1 MAYYP
6 FWALLITLSLL
17 ASVGGFL
24 WASRH
29 GQFRDQ
35 ERARYRPLRGERYL
49 PLRGERHLPL
59 RGERYLPLRGERHL
73 PLRGDAIGSVG
84 GEEHRLGKETVA
96 MLAVLAVGVA
106 GLLMTL
112 AVVVLKSAGNGQ

>member
-6 FWALLITLSLL
+6 FWAFLITLSLL

-29 GQFRDQ
+29 RQFKDQ
-35 ERARYRPLRGERYL
+35 ERARY
-49 PLRGERHLPL
+49 LPL
-59 RGERYLPLRGERHL
+59 RGERYLPLRGERYL
-73 PLRGDAIGSVG
+73 PLRGDR
-84 GEEHRLGKETVA
+84 HLGKETIA
-96 MLAVLAVGVA
+96 MLTVLAIGVA
-106 GLLMTL
+106 GLLMTV